1 MFPSIVMVMFTGCA
15 RTGQCNSVV
24 FTNIDES
31 KNVVDAIARLALL
44 FQFGLG
50 NHFGCT
56 FRKQGVFWYCL

>member
-1 MFPSIVMVMFTGCA
+1 MFPSIAMVMFTGCA

-31 KNVVDAIARLALL
+31 KNVVYVDAIARLALL
-44 FQFGLG
+44 FQFGFS

-56 FRKQGVFWYCL
+56 FRKQ